1 MSVNLQLIAP
11 GVSSCNT
18 QKVEISKLA
27 NWEKVTPDHTVAVL
41 KPRIDTIAF
50 TIKAEAAFSYLLAKK
65 PTSNIASEK
74 VYTDYWSDF
83 AKNLSSIA
91 LDETE
96 ADVEWYKGKSKI
108 SKYRKSAFLNVSEN
122 KRVLLS
128 TDPSTKNLS
137 PLRIEF
143 SALNFGA
150 SELQKLQDIWL
161 GLDLGH
167 IPFELLWKDAKITR
181 LDVALDILN
190 LHISDL
196 FVFKS
201 NAGKTW
207 SASDLSTGLQTQQFY
222 KSAPSS
228 SSPFLSP
235 NKRADLLLYDK
246 REQQKSMGQPP
257 EHGDTPHIR
266 LEACIKSTTQKLS
279 NLKNLKYPFSKWD
292 FRHPVT
298 LSEPFDDWIWRLLFD
313 SVRVRGWAEAKKLI
327 PAEYWK
333 QVEGNLEA
341 FTKNSLIQKEKTW
354 NFWPEALSSSVIGT
368 LISWAE
374 TPMVEL
380 SSTQGGS
387 WHSV

>member
-1 MSVNLQLIAP
+1 LSVNLQLIAP

-18 QKVEISKLA
+18 PKVEISKLA
-27 NWEKVTPDHTVAVL
+27 NWEKITPDHTVAVL

-50 TIKAEAAFSYLLAKK
+50 TIKAEAAFGYLLAKK

-74 VYTDYWSDF
+74 VYKDYWSDF

-96 ADVEWYKGKSKI
+96 PDVEWYKGKSKI
-108 SKYRKSAFLNVSEN
+108 SKYRKSVFINVGES

-128 TDPSTKNLS
+128 TDPATKQLS

-150 SELQKLQDIWL
+150 GELQTLQDIWL

-181 LDVALDILN
+181 LDIALDILN

-201 NAGKTW
+201 NAGKSW
-207 SASDLSTGLQTQQFY
+207 IASDLSTGMQTQQFY
-222 KSAPSS
+222 KSASS
-228 SSPFLSP
+228 TGSPYLTP

-246 REQQKSMGQPP
+246 RAQQQGMGQDPQY
-257 EHGDTPHIR
+257 GDTPHIR
-266 LEACIKSTTQKLS
+266 LEACVKSTTQKLS
-279 NLKNLKYPFSKWD
+279 NLKSLKYPFSKWD
-292 FRHPVT
+292 FRHPVK
-298 LSEPFDDWIWRLLFD
+298 LSDPFDDWIWRLLFD

-333 QVEGNLEA
+333 QVEGDLQA
-341 FTKNSLIQKEKTW
+341 FTKNTLIRKEKIW
-354 NFWPEALSSSVIGT
+354 KYWPEALSSSVVGT
-368 LISWAE
+368 LISWAGQPFDE
-374 TPMVEL
+374 I
-380 SSTQGGS
+380 SSVPGGS
-387 WHSV
+387 WHTI